1 MAGTRYQREV
11 LDKLRSQGF
20 IPNGYDAN
28 GRLVV
33 YHPPTGYATHL
44 PTKPDRNLLARINRG
59 VKKAEGVAAQFERW
73 IWEKHHIPPGTEKR
87 CALSLATE
95 AKDFMRQADIHGI
108 RPQSVVTQVKRMG
121 NFTNQT
127 GKSSTNGHGPD
138 HMEDEGPARRIW
150 LISQPELPEVVK
162 PWVHEPGPLICPTCG
177 STVTG
182 RTCVCGWYQGGVDEK
197 IRAEWV
203 QEQNRGRPAPP
214 PDATEAMAL
223 GVQEKVEEAQVD
235 ATLEIFDPELVSL
248 LKKTFGGPAMEEAR
262 VATERSDL
270 MVEELTAHVSDLT
283 KRIDELVSMRERLQ
297 SVLDVVQG

>member
-11 LDKLRSQGF
+11 LEDLKLRGF
-20 IPNGYDAN
+20 VPDGYDAN

-59 VKKAEGVAAQFERW
+59 VRKAEGVASQFERW
-73 IWEKHHIPPGTEKR
+73 IWEKHQIPPGTEKR

-95 AKDFMRQADIHGI
+95 AKDFMRQQDIHGI
-108 RPQSVVTQVKRMG
+108 RPQSVVTQVKRLG
-121 NFTNQT
+121 NFQNLT

-138 HMEDEGPARRIW
+138 HVVEDEGPARRIW
-150 LISQPELPEVVK
+150 LISQPERPEVVA
-162 PWVHEPGPLICPTCG
+162 PWVHQMDKAFDRGLAQI
-177 STVTG
+177 
-182 RTCVCGWYQGGVDEK
+182 DEAL
-197 IRAEWV
+197 AEKQAKDQDV
-203 QEQNRGRPAPP
+203 
-214 PDATEAMAL
+214 
-223 GVQEKVEEAQVD
+223 GVQEKVEEAVAE
-235 ATLEIFDPELVSL
+235 ATLQIFDPELVEM